1 MKKLISAFVASVLS
15 VSALS
20 AVSATAVKTTSED
33 NLSVSTKVLD
43 ESIIIDD
50 TIVSAGS
57 VAITVNIS
65 DNSGFSSYSTKLELG
80 SAYDIITDEN
90 NHPVV
95 ESGSVI
101 GDSLVGS
108 SCNDNVVVVS
118 TASADENYE
127 NGNMF
132 TIYAVKDMSST
143 DTDIDIYENET
154 VIDSPVY
161 LSANTEYYRVGDI
174 DNDEMIMATDAT
186 AILVAIKKTNST
198 KLPYDSVQSAP
209 ALYFPEIAHIRAAFI
224 WNKSNDKENAMKDIT
239 KETADEILEFYSCAA
254 TGQLYNGDS
263 YLGQWRSCN

>member
-20 AVSATAVKTTSED
+20 AVSAFAVETTSED

-43 ESIIIDD
+43 EAITVDD
-50 TIVSAGS
+50 TVVSAGS

-90 NHPVV
+90 NQPVV

-118 TASADENYE
+118 TASADEN
-127 NGNMF
+127 
-132 TIYAVKDMSST
+132 
-143 DTDIDIYENET
+143 
-154 VIDSPVY
+154 
-161 LSANTEYYRVGDI
+161 
-174 DNDEMIMATDAT
+174 
-186 AILVAIKKTNST
+186 
-198 KLPYDSVQSAP
+198 
-209 ALYFPEIAHIRAAFI
+209 
-224 WNKSNDKENAMKDIT
+224 
-239 KETADEILEFYSCAA
+239 
-254 TGQLYNGDS
+254 
-263 YLGQWRSCN
+263 